1 MSWNCSPTVIGSLP
15 CTDPVK
21 AVDLVI
27 DKLVTVPTWPQ
38 LPQIGFKENMYAQFS
53 LGLPGLQM
61 DEQRKKIRV
70 DLGHYD
76 PEAIYIRI
84 LEDNVDLFPLPEEG
98 FSGFHEFMTRDL
110 PPSVQ
115 AVKGQ
120 ITGPVSLG
128 LQITDLGDKPV
139 IYDEAFAEIIR
150 KNLNLMARWQERE
163 LRKKCPRTILF
174 VDEPYLS
181 IIGTPFASL
190 SQADV
195 RGWIGEVVSGLEG
208 LKGLHCCANTDWPF
222 VMSMDIDVLSFDAYD
237 YGYTISLYP
246 EEVASFLERG
256 GTLSWGIVPNH
267 EETFL
272 QETAVSL
279 ADKVDGLMAS
289 LVAKGLDHDLLL
301 RQGLITPQCGLGTL
315 DESLGARIVD
325 LLVGTSNELR
335 WRPSLEQA

>member
-1 MSWNCSPTVIGSLP
+1 MAWNCSPTVIGSLP

-21 AVDLVI
+21 AVDLVME
-27 DKLVTVPTWPQ
+27 KLVTVPTWPQ
-38 LPQIGFKENMYAQFS
+38 LPRIGFRENMYAQFA
-53 LGLPGLQM
+53 LDLPGLQL
-61 DEQRKKIRV
+61 DEAKKKIRV
-70 DLGHYD
+70 DLGNYD
-76 PEAIYIRI
+76 PEAIYTRI
-84 LEDNVDLFPLPEEG
+84 VEDNVDLFPLPKEG
-98 FSGFHEFMTRDL
+98 FSGFYEFISRDL
-110 PPSVQ
+110 PSTAK

-120 ITGPVSLG
+120 FTGPVSLG
-128 LQITDLGDKPV
+128 LQITDLEDKPV

-163 LRKKCPRTILF
+163 LRRKCPQTIMF

-195 RGWIGEVVSGLEG
+195 IEWIGEVVSGLEG

-246 EEVASFLERG
+246 DEVATFLERG

-272 QETAVSL
+272 QETAISL

-289 LVAKGLDHDLLL
+289 LVAKGLDRDLLL
-301 RQGLITPQCGLGTL
+301 QQALLTPQCGLGTL
-315 DESLGARIVD
+315 DESLGAKIVD
-325 LLVGTSNELR
+325 LLVRTSNELR
-335 WRPSLEQA
+335 SRHSLE